1 MGEMSPEARGL
12 LRCAGFLV
20 WFLAGL
26 PLFLRLTQT
35 PGVAAPSTLL
45 AVVDLSLERR

>member
-26 PLFLRLTQT
+26 PLFLRLLTNSKQAQELYAYHIDWGT
-35 PGVAAPSTLL
+35 PA
-45 AVVDLSLERR
+45 